1 MTTVRSADR
10 VLQAIA
16 VLRQVTEDKIAATL
30 ARDRVRLQELL
41 EAELPH
47 LMAIRGQIVHA
58 NQWTPEDKERLREV
72 VVAWQ
77 GRAEYLQQLLE
88 TQLGYLDFMRQV
100 LGLGEAPR
108 QVDQSM

>member
-1 MTTVRSADR
+1 MTTLRSADR

-16 VLRQVTEDKIAATL
+16 ELRQATEDKIAATL
-30 ARDRVRLQELL
+30 ARDQARLQELL

-47 LMAIRGQIVHA
+47 LMAIRGQIAHA
-58 NQWTPEDKERLREV
+58 GEWSEEDKGRLREV
-72 VVAWQ
+72 VLAWQ
-77 GRAEYLQQLLE
+77 GRAEYLRQLLE